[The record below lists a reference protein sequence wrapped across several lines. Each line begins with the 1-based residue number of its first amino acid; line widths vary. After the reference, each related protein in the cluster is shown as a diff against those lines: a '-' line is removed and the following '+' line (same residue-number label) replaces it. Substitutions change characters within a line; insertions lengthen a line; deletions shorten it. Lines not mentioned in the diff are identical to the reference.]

1 MNENRIIGAVEIG
14 GSKVVVMVGE
24 IIDEGRSLN
33 IIGMG
38 QSTAMGVRKGEIID
52 FRAASDCTH
61 AAIITAEKNAGAT
74 IEGVFLAQTGRH
86 LQGFASKSSVM
97 VSSPDSLVR
106 QSDIQSVIENAKRK
120 ELPPRRV
127 YIHHVQC
134 GFQLDGRPV
143 KDPHQ
148 MQGDE
153 LDVTY
158 WHIEGDE
165 RKVSDH
171 IHVINGFGLKVE
183 DMIISSIASGCMVAS
198 EEEKQNGVLV
208 LDIGC
213 STTDYLLYRNGH
225 IVRTGVV
232 SVGGDH
238 LTNDLSLGLRVNKQQ
253 SEKLKL
259 EFGKAIID
267 SEDKDEKVWLFGDLT
282 IGDRAIPRLAIYQIL
297 KARIDELFGIVKKE
311 LVEFINPEELAA
323 GVVLTGGVSRLP
335 KISEVASHRLGVS
348 TRIGDNPSWV
358 RNDLRKPEYSTVLG
372 LLYYGL
378 TAQNIEE
385 QNIKKSGIFSKV
397 ANMFNL

>member
-33 IIGMG
+33 IIGIG

-61 AAIITAEKNAGAT
+61 AAIIAAEKNAGAT

-86 LQGFASKSSVM
+86 LQGFSNKSSVM

-106 QSDIQSVIENAKRK
+106 QSDIKSVIENAKRK
-120 ELPPRRV
+120 ELPSRRV

-134 GFQLDGRPV
+134 GFHLDGRPV

-165 RKVSDH
+165 RKVGDH

-213 STTDYLLYRNGH
+213 STTDYLLYDNGY

-253 SEKLKL
+253 AEKLKL

-311 LVEFINPEELAA
+311 LVEFLNPEELAA
-323 GVVLTGGVSRLP
+323 GVVITGGVSRLP
-335 KISEVASHRLGVS
+335 KLADAAAHRLGVP
-348 TRIGDNPSWV
+348 TRIGVNPSWV
-358 RNDLRKPEYSTVLG
+358 RDDLRKPEYSTVLG

-378 TAQNIEE
+378 TAQNTGE
-385 QNIKKSGIFSKV
+385 QHLKKSGIFSKV